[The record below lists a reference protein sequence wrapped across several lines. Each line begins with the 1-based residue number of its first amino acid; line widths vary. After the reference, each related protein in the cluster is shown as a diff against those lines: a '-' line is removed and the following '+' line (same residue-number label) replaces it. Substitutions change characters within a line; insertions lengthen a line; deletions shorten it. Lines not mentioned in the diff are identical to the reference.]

1 MPGNPLTDPN
11 WAADVTDTIERMVG
25 KVRDNVTVKAVTIVR
40 ALVFGLIIAIA
51 ALATLVLV
59 IIVGTK
65 LLQGLVR
72 FPTRTD
78 HASSVWISY
87 LVMSGLLFLGGAL
100 CMRKRY
106 SGGSEDK

>member
-1 MPGNPLTDPN
+1 MPGNPLTDPS

-25 KVRDNVTVKAVTIVR
+25 KVRDNVTVKAVTVVR
-40 ALVFGLIIAIA
+40 ALVFGLIISIAAIA
-51 ALATLVLV
+51 ALALLIV
-59 IIVGTK
+59 VGTK

-87 LVMSGLLFLGGAL
+87 LVMSGLLFLGGAV
-100 CMRKRY
+100 CMRKRF
-106 SGGSEDK
+106 SGEDTDK

>member
-25 KVRDNVTVKAVTIVR
+25 KVRDNVTVKAVTVVR
-40 ALVFGLIIAIA
+40 ALVFGIIITIA
-51 ALATLVLV
+51 ALATVCLL
-59 IIVGTK
+59 IVVATK

-78 HASSVWISY
+78 HDSSVWISY
-87 LVMSGLLFLGGAL
+87 LVMSGLLFLAGAF
-100 CMRKRY
+100 CMRKRF
-106 SGGSEDK
+106 GGEDVDK

>member
-11 WAADVTDTIERMVG
+11 WAADVTDTIERLVG
-25 KVRDNVTVKAVTIVR
+25 KVRDNVTVKAVTAVR

-51 ALATLVLV
+51 ALATFTLL
-59 IIVGTK
+59 IVVMTK

-87 LVMSGLLFLGGAL
+87 LVMSVLLFLGGTV
-100 CMRKRY
+100 CMRKRF
-106 SGGSEDK
+106 GGEDGDK

>member
-11 WAADVTDTIERMVG
+11 WAADVTDTIERLVG

-40 ALVFGLIIAIA
+40 ALVFGIIISIA
-51 ALATLVLV
+51 AVATLALV
-59 IIVGTK
+59 VVVGTK
-65 LLQGLVR
+65 LMQGLVR

-87 LVMSGLLFLGGAL
+87 LVMSGLLFLLGGF
-100 CMRKRY
+100 CMRKRF
-106 SGGSEDK
+106 SGEDTGK

>member
-11 WAADVTDTIERMVG
+11 WAAEVTDTIERIVG
-25 KVRDNVTVKAVTIVR
+25 KVRDNVTVKAVTVVR

-51 ALATLVLV
+51 ALAALTLL
-59 IIVGTK
+59 IVVMTK

-87 LVMSGLLFLGGAL
+87 LVMSALLFLGGAV
-100 CMRKRY
+100 CMRKRF
-106 SGGSEDK
+106 GGHEGDK

>member
-11 WAADVTDTIERMVG
+11 WAADVTDTIERVVG
-25 KVRDNVTVKAVTIVR
+25 KVRDNVTVKAVTVVR
-40 ALVFGLIIAIA
+40 ALVFGIIISIA
-51 ALATLVLV
+51 ALATLCLLV
-59 IIVGTK
+59 IVATK

-87 LVMSGLLFLGGAL
+87 LVLSGILFLAGAL
-100 CMRKRY
+100 CMRKRF
-106 SGGSEDK
+106 SSEDTKK